1 MDTMTQS
8 MIEVVEANLKDAEQ
22 AENFLRLIAAYM
34 ADPMGEAPAWTEE
47 QRSSVVNS
55 LKNQP
60 GLTILLAKDGDNYI
74 GVVTCFRTYSTFLA
88 KNMLNIHDIFV
99 EPAYRGKGIGKK
111 LIQKVNEKALE
122 NDCGKITL
130 EVRKDNLSARGLYK
144 SQGYAE
150 APHSMFFWTK
160 YL

>member
-8 MIEVVEANLKDAEQ
+8 NIEIIEANLNDKVQ
-22 AENFLRLIAAYM
+22 AENFLRLISEYM
-34 ADPMGEAPAWTEE
+34 ADPMGESLAWTEE
-47 QRSSVVNS
+47 QRSRVISS
-55 LKNQP
+55 LKTQP
-60 GLTILLAKDGDNYI
+60 GLTIFLAKDASNFI
-74 GVVTCFRTYSTFLA
+74 GVVTCFQTFSTFLA

-99 EPAYRGKGIGKK
+99 EQAYRGKGIGKQ
-111 LIQKVNEKALE
+111 LIQKVDEKAKE

-130 EVRKDNLSARGLYK
+130 EVRKDNLSARGLYR
-144 SQGYAE
+144 SQGYSE